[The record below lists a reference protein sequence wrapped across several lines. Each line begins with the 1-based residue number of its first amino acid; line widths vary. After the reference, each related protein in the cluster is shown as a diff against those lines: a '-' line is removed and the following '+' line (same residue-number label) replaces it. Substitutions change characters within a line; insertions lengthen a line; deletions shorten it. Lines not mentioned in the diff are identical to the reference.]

1 MMVFDLDL
9 CFNFDGFF
17 VYVSG
22 VFEEINPRKPKLVR
36 YTLDIGKVEFDLSQ
50 DPESWVSLCECWGKF
65 ENLLL
70 LFLSCLGHMWLE
82 TRTLAFQYLPGLL
95 LF

>member
-1 MMVFDLDL
+1 MMVIDVIL

-36 YTLDIGKVEFDLSQ
+36 YALDVDKVEYDLSQ
-50 DPESWVSLCECWGKF
+50 DLELHAFRYVNVGVF
-65 ENLLL
+65 
-70 LFLSCLGHMWLE
+70 CL
-82 TRTLAFQYLPGLL
+82 A
-95 LF
+95 

>member
-1 MMVFDLDL
+1 MVVIDVVL
-9 CFNFDGFF
+9 CFSFDGFF

-36 YTLDIGKVEFDLSQ
+36 YALDIGKVEFDLSQ

-65 ENLLL
+65 ENL
-70 LFLSCLGHMWLE
+70 FFFFCI
-82 TRTLAFQYLPGLL
+82 A
-95 LF
+95 

>member
-1 MMVFDLDL
+1 MVL
-9 CFNFDGFF
+9 CFSFDGFF

-36 YTLDIGKVEFDLSQ
+36 YALDVDKVEFDLSQ
-50 DPESWVSLCECWGKF
+50 DPECHAFRCVKVGVSF
-65 ENLLL
+65 EFFF
-70 LFLSCLGHMWLE
+70 FLSCLRHVWLE
-82 TRTLAFQYLPGLL
+82 IRTLAFQCLPDLL